1 MTDSEEKLESE
12 ESEPA
17 AVDAADA
24 AAADSEASDPASP
37 VESSVTAEAEES
49 TEGELSPDTVE
60 NEAAD
65 ENIVDDD
72 DFEDDFDDDFDD
84 DDDDVGG
91 DPIEDI
97 ADEPEE
103 VFEKQWYILKVQ
115 VNRESSICDALNRRV
130 KMHGL
135 ESHFGDVLVP
145 TEDIKEFTKTGKQRI
160 VKRKLYPGYIVVNMA
175 INDDTWFI
183 VRETPGIGDFTG
195 SVGKPAPIGGA
206 EIDKILKLSKPQEAE
221 DGGKDEIK
229 MRFPYKVG
237 DQVRVN
243 EGNFQSLE
251 GGVDSIDES
260 NGRIT
265 VNLNMFGRSTPVQL
279 DHWQVEKI

>member
-12 ESEPA
+12 ESEPD

-115 VNRESSICDALNRRV
+115 VNRESSICDALNRR
-130 KMHGL
+130 
-135 ESHFGDVLVP
+135 
-145 TEDIKEFTKTGKQRI
+145 
-160 VKRKLYPGYIVVNMA
+160 
-175 INDDTWFI
+175 
-183 VRETPGIGDFTG
+183 
-195 SVGKPAPIGGA
+195 
-206 EIDKILKLSKPQEAE
+206 
-221 DGGKDEIK
+221 GKDARTRK
-229 MRFPYKVG
+229 SFWVTCWCQRK
-237 DQVRVN
+237 
-243 EGNFQSLE
+243 
-251 GGVDSIDES
+251 
-260 NGRIT
+260 T
-265 VNLNMFGRSTPVQL
+265 
-279 DHWQVEKI
+279 